1 MPKHNDNFIEL
12 SSFKFYLLLQ
22 TLMIGSIMLYQLV
35 WFVFGTTTMADCF
48 VYGHKNELQNSG
60 TLYYR
65 YNAFEKDYEDYG
77 TRNEVPI
84 SLENV
89 EIKYLSFAPSFSRIN
104 SFENNWLGFIIAYG
118 LFLVITSLIFLI
130 DNDTMPKN
138 SYFYF
143 TKKKPWINMIVK

>member
-1 MPKHNDNFIEL
+1 MPKRNDNFIEL

-22 TLMIGSIMLYQLV
+22 TLVVGSIMLYQLL
-35 WFVFGTTTMADCF
+35 WLVFGTTTMADCF

-65 YNAFEKDYEDYG
+65 YNTFEKNYEDYG

-84 SLENV
+84 SQESI